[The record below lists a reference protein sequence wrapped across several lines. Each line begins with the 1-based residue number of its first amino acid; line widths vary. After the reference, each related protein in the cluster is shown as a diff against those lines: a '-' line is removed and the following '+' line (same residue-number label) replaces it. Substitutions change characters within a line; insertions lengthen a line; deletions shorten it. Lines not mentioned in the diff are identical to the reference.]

1 MPILP
6 TDYALLRAYAIGL
19 TAFDRRDSAL
29 LWRCIRLMNNR
40 ALRLGLSSPRT
51 LKLWELPR

>member
-1 MPILP
+1 MYIPN
-6 TDYALLRAYAIGL
+6 DHALLRAYAIGL
-19 TAFDRRDSAL
+19 TAFERRDNRM
-29 LWRCIRLMNNR
+29 LWRCVKLMNNR

>member
-1 MPILP
+1 MYLP
-6 TDYALLRAYAIGL
+6 NDHALLRAYAIGL
-19 TAFDRRDSAL
+19 TAFERRDNRM
-29 LWRCIRLMNNR
+29 LWRCVKLMNNR